1 MSKFNILGVVNPP
14 LENAPVTLNISI
26 IDCDPNNFFAD
37 DEAAEAKR
45 IELLAEE
52 IKDTGFRSV
61 IEVKKVNDRYCTVA
75 GETRLRAM
83 KLLYEQTKDAKY
95 QFIPCFVNKEDEN
108 TQRRRLIMD
117 NLLQREITPSVRM
130 KAIEELQKTY
140 QADKAAGKK
149 LPGRISYLIAQDI
162 GLGKTQVGTYQTVIN
177 KGSDKVKSA
186 IKNADIT
193 VDAAAKLSNLPKHEQ
208 EEYLD
213 STEDYSLKAVT
224 DYVNDKKH
232 PIEAVE
238 DCEELSIYDFI
249 EGDSPCDDSQPIAVA
264 NEISDKDNQ
273 IITDVLESLAVIQD
287 FKFIRTRL
295 HSLDDSAL
303 GSRIEVLVEE
313 IQELYDEIIKCT
325 ADLI

>member
-1 MSKFNILGVVNPP
+1 
-14 LENAPVTLNISI
+14 
-26 IDCDPNNFFAD
+26 
-37 DEAAEAKR
+37 
-45 IELLAEE
+45 
-52 IKDTGFRSV
+52 
-61 IEVKKVNDRYCTVA
+61 
-75 GETRLRAM
+75 M

-213 STEDYSLKAVT
+213 STEDYSLKAIT

-232 PIEAVE
+232 PIEAAD

-249 EGDSPCDDSQPIAVA
+249 DDSPCDDSQPIAEA
-264 NEISDKDNQ
+264 NVISDKDNQ

-325 ADLI
+325 ANLI